1 LSFLIW
7 YISGIGWPAGIHTNH
22 CAIHRCANGTIVHD
36 TKIFDHHSATLRE
49 YAKTMIT
56 ATNLVKKFDGF
67 LALDDIS
74 FGFSDGEI
82 FGIIGHNGA
91 GKTTLLKIMSGLIA
105 PTSGSL
111 SVNGI
116 DVVNDPVSLKGM
128 LGYLPE
134 ESRLYETMTAENYLA
149 FFGEIYGLSP
159 QVIRERSRQLLSVLS
174 LEPNGK
180 KIGEFSK
187 GMKRKTAIARS
198 LIHAPALLVYDEATS
213 GLDPMTSRFIADYL
227 RTLKKE
233 GKTIVLSAHN
243 LYQVEAICDR
253 VMILRRGKMVA
264 FGSMSELR
272 EQFGSLT
279 YTIFF
284 SIDNP
289 GKLLGHSKTYRQ
301 EEGLFICDAESMGEL
316 NECTGL
322 IHDAGGKVEKI
333 ESRYPSLEEMLLKIG
348 K

>member
-1 LSFLIW
+1 
-7 YISGIGWPAGIHTNH
+7 
-22 CAIHRCANGTIVHD
+22 
-36 TKIFDHHSATLRE
+36 
-49 YAKTMIT
+49 MIT
-56 ATNLVKKFDGF
+56 ARNLSKNYDGF
-67 LALDDIS
+67 AALDNVS
-74 FGFSDGEI
+74 FGFEDGEI

-91 GKTTLLKIMSGLIA
+91 GKTTLLKIISGLVT
-105 PTSGSL
+105 PTSGEL
-111 SVNGI
+111 FINDT
-116 DVVNDPVSLKGM
+116 DVIKNPAALKEH

-134 ESRLYETMTAENYLA
+134 ESRLYETMTAEDYLM

-159 QVIRERSRQLLSVLS
+159 QEIRVRTNQLFAALS
-174 LEPNGK
+174 LEPDGK

-198 LIHAPALLVYDEATS
+198 LIHDPKFLVYDEATS

-227 RTLKKE
+227 RRLKSD

-243 LYQVEAICDR
+243 LYQVEAICDK
-253 VMILRRGKMVA
+253 VMILRRGQVVA
-264 FGSMSELR
+264 FGNMHQLR

-284 SIDNP
+284 TVADP
-289 GKLLGHSKTYRQ
+289 GKLIGHSKTYRQ
-301 EEGLFICDAESMGEL
+301 EEGLWVADAGNMAEL

-322 IHDAGGKVEKI
+322 IGEAGGKVEKI

>member
-1 LSFLIW
+1 
-7 YISGIGWPAGIHTNH
+7 
-22 CAIHRCANGTIVHD
+22 
-36 TKIFDHHSATLRE
+36 
-49 YAKTMIT
+49 MIT
-56 ATNLVKKFDGF
+56 ARNLTKDFDGF
-67 LALDDIS
+67 LALDDVS
-74 FGFSDGEI
+74 FEFEDGEI

-91 GKTTLLKIMSGLIA
+91 GKTTLLKIISGLIA
-105 PTSGSL
+105 PSSGEL
-111 SVNGI
+111 FVNNI
-116 DVVNDPVSLKGM
+116 DVVKDPLTLKAT

-134 ESRLYETMTAENYLA
+134 ESRLYETMTVENYLA

-159 QVIRERSRQLLSVLS
+159 QEIRVRSNQLFAALS
-174 LEPNGK
+174 LEPEGK

-187 GMKRKTAIARS
+187 GMKRKAAIARS
-198 LIHAPALLVYDEATS
+198 LIHDPKFLVYDEATS

-227 RTLKKE
+227 RRLRSD

-243 LYQVEAICDR
+243 LYQVEAICDK

-264 FGSMSELR
+264 FGSMKELR

-289 GKLLGHSKTYRQ
+289 GKLIGHSKTYRQ
-301 EEGLFICDAESMGEL
+301 EEGFYVCDAESMGEL

-322 IHDAGGKVEKI
+322 IGEAGGKIEKI

>member
-1 LSFLIW
+1 
-7 YISGIGWPAGIHTNH
+7 
-22 CAIHRCANGTIVHD
+22 
-36 TKIFDHHSATLRE
+36 
-49 YAKTMIT
+49 MIT
-56 ATNLVKKFDGF
+56 ARNIAKHYDGF
-67 LALDDIS
+67 VALDGVS
-74 FGFSDGEI
+74 FSFEDGEI

-91 GKTTLLKIMSGLIA
+91 GKTTLLKIISGLVT
-105 PTSGSL
+105 PTSGDL
-111 SVNGI
+111 FINDI
-116 DVVNDPVSLKGM
+116 DVVRDPVALKQN

-134 ESRLYETMTAENYLA
+134 ESRLYETMTVENYLA

-159 QVIRERSRQLLSVLS
+159 QEIRVRSNQLFAALS
-174 LEPNGK
+174 LESNGK
-180 KIGEFSK
+180 KLGEFSK
-187 GMKRKTAIARS
+187 GMKRKAAIARS
-198 LIHAPALLVYDEATS
+198 LIHDPSFLVYDEATS

-227 RTLKKE
+227 RRLKSD

-253 VMILRRGKMVA
+253 VMILRRGKVVA
-264 FGSMSELR
+264 FGSMKELR

-284 SIDNP
+284 SIGDP

-301 EEGLFICDAESMGEL
+301 EEGLYVCDAESMGEL

-322 IHDAGGKVEKI
+322 IGEAGGKVEKI

>member
-1 LSFLIW
+1 
-7 YISGIGWPAGIHTNH
+7 
-22 CAIHRCANGTIVHD
+22 
-36 TKIFDHHSATLRE
+36 
-49 YAKTMIT
+49 MIT
-56 ATNLVKKFDGF
+56 ARNLTKRYDGF
-67 LALDDIS
+67 VALDDVS
-74 FGFSDGEI
+74 FSFEDGEI

-91 GKTTLLKIMSGLIA
+91 GKTTLLKIVSGLVT
-105 PTSGSL
+105 PTTGEL
-111 SVNGI
+111 FINDI
-116 DVVNDPVSLKGM
+116 DVVKNPVALKEN

-134 ESRLYETMTAENYLA
+134 ESHLYETMTVENYLA

-159 QVIRERSRQLLSVLS
+159 QEIRVRSNQLFAALS
-174 LEPNGK
+174 LEPDGK
-180 KIGEFSK
+180 KLGEFSK
-187 GMKRKTAIARS
+187 GMKRKAAIARS
-198 LIHAPALLVYDEATS
+198 LIHDPNFLVYDEATS

-227 RTLKKE
+227 RRLKSD

-243 LYQVEAICDR
+243 LYQVEAICDK

-264 FGSMSELR
+264 FGTMKELR
-272 EQFGSLT
+272 EQFGTMT
-279 YTIFF
+279 YAIFF

-289 GKLLGHSKTYRQ
+289 GKLIGHSKTYRQ
-301 EEGLFICDAESMGEL
+301 EEGLYVCDAESMGEL

>member
-1 LSFLIW
+1 
-7 YISGIGWPAGIHTNH
+7 
-22 CAIHRCANGTIVHD
+22 
-36 TKIFDHHSATLRE
+36 
-49 YAKTMIT
+49 MIT
-56 ATNLVKKFDGF
+56 ARNLTKNFDGF
-67 LALDDIS
+67 MALDGVS
-74 FGFSDGEI
+74 FEFEDGEI

-91 GKTTLLKIMSGLIA
+91 GKTTLLKIISGLIA
-105 PTSGSL
+105 PTTGEL
-111 SVNGI
+111 LINDI
-116 DVVNDPVSLKGM
+116 DVVKNPIALKEN

-159 QVIRERSRQLLSVLS
+159 QEIRVRSSQLFAALS
-174 LEPNGK
+174 LEPEGK

-187 GMKRKTAIARS
+187 GMKRKVAIARS
-198 LIHAPALLVYDEATS
+198 LIHEPGFLVYDEATS

-243 LYQVEAICDR
+243 LYQVEAICDK
-253 VMILRRGKMVA
+253 VMILKRGKMVA
-264 FGSMSELR
+264 FGSMKELR

-289 GKLLGHSKTYRQ
+289 GRLIGHSKTYRQ
-301 EEGLFICDAESMGEL
+301 EEGLFVCDAENMAEL

-322 IHDAGGKVEKI
+322 IGEAGGKVEKI
-333 ESRYPSLEEMLLKIG
+333 ESRYPSLEEMLVKIG